1 MNRETHVGGESVDP
15 ALAPVLGMLIRLLG
29 TACLAAAAAI
39 IVQGG
44 IWALLAWT
52 DVRNAG
58 LESVVAPESAANAP
72 IVTVHSVAAA
82 PGAVPAATDATADL
96 VLSSATAGS
105 IVIGGIG
112 LLVLPAILLVSFLV
126 AVLRSP
132 RSAAPCLG
140 GMVWSLVI
148 LAAALPWSGLWPGI
162 GWGGLFR
169 GYGDLVASAAE
180 GPALGSVLAHAILPL
195 AATAMLVLISWRAG
209 NALHAD
215 LLAAEA
221 LSVSPETRRESEA
234 VAARGVSGTTARR
247 SRGLEA
253 MERTMR
259 AESGRGSEGNDDG
272 RMPSR
277 LV

>member
-1 MNRETHVGGESVDP
+1 MVRASHVGGEPVDP
-15 ALAPVLGMLIRLLG
+15 ALAPVLGMLVRLLG

-39 IVQGG
+39 VTQGG
-44 IWALLAWT
+44 VWALLACT

-58 LESVVAPESAANAP
+58 LESVVAPETAATDGAVAAHSAA
-72 IVTVHSVAAA
+72 
-82 PGAVPAATDATADL
+82 AVPAVAAPATDATAEL
-96 VLSSATAGS
+96 VLSSTTAVAT
-105 IVIGGIG
+105 VIGGIG
-112 LLVLPAILLVSFLV
+112 LLALPAILLVAFVV

-132 RSAAPCLG
+132 RSAAACLS

-148 LAAALPWSGLWPGI
+148 LAAALPWSGFWPEI
-162 GWGGLFR
+162 PWGGLLR
-169 GYGDLVASAAE
+169 GYGDLLAAAAE
-180 GPALGSVLAHAILPL
+180 GPAIGSIIAHAALPL

-221 LSVSPETRRESEA
+221 LAVPPETARETEV

-253 MERTMR
+253 MER
-259 AESGRGSEGNDDG
+259 ALKLDAARGAADGDDSAAT
-272 RMPSR
+272 RR